1 MEKTKNG
8 LLVIISGCS
17 GVGKDAI
24 INRMKEL
31 KIPFFYAVTYT
42 SRPRR
47 AGERGGVDYH
57 FVDQPT
63 FEKMIQNDEF
73 FEWANVYGNLYGVPK
88 KTIKEA
94 LAQGKDV
101 IVKVDVQG
109 AATIKRID
117 PGAISIF
124 IAPPSMEE
132 LRRRLTQ
139 RKTESGVDL
148 ERRLQTAQKEM
159 ESMPSFDH
167 VVVSQND
174 GIDQAI
180 AEIQNIIAAEK
191 AHLRRPRF
199 HEMPYHLFRDYV
211 IANKRIFEIFN
222 KANIEGIKGIRI
234 GDEVFRIRTRPHH
247 RGQIRRWSRR
257 ILRKLHLRRKH
268 R

>member
-1 MEKTKNG
+1 VEKTRNG

-24 INRMKEL
+24 LNRMKEL
-31 KIPFFYAVTYT
+31 KLPFFYTVTFT
-42 SRPRR
+42 SRPKRP
-47 AGERGGVDYH
+47 GEREGVDYH
-57 FVDQPT
+57 FVDRAT
-63 FEKMIQNDEF
+63 FEKMIQSGEF

-88 KTIKEA
+88 KPIKEA

-109 AATIKRID
+109 AATIKRIE
-117 PGAISIF
+117 PEAISIF

-148 ERRLQTAQKEM
+148 ERRLETAQKEM

-180 AEIQNIIAAEK
+180 VEIRNIIAAEK
-191 AHLRRPRF
+191 AHAKRTRF
-199 HEMPYHLFRDYV
+199 HEFPYHFFRDYV
-211 IANKRIFEIFN
+211 IANKRIFEIFD
-222 KANIEGIKGIRI
+222 KANIEGIKRIHI

-247 RGQIRRWSRR
+247 RGQIRRWIRR
-257 ILRKLHLRRKH
+257 ILRKLRLQRKRR
-268 R
+268 

>member
-1 MEKTKNG
+1 MERTKNG

-31 KIPFFYAVTYT
+31 KLPFFYTVTYT
-42 SRPRR
+42 SRPKRP
-47 AGERGGVDYH
+47 GERDGVDYH
-57 FVDQPT
+57 FVDRPT
-63 FEKMIQNDEF
+63 FEKMIQRNEF

-88 KTIKEA
+88 KPIQEA
-94 LAQGKDV
+94 LAQGKDA

-109 AATIKRID
+109 AATIKRIE
-117 PGAISIF
+117 PGAVSIF

-148 ERRLQTAQKEM
+148 ERRLQTAEKEM

-180 AEIQNIIAAEK
+180 AEIENIIAAEK
-191 AHLRRPRF
+191 AQLRRPRF
-199 HEMPYHLFRDYV
+199 HELPYHFFRDYV
-211 IANKRIFEIFN
+211 IANKRIFEIFD
-222 KANIEGIKGIRI
+222 KANIEGIRGIRI
-234 GDEVFRIRTRPHH
+234 GDKVFRIRTRPHH
-247 RGQIRRWSRR
+247 RGQIRRWIRR
-257 ILRKLHLRRKH
+257 TMRQLRLRRK
-268 R
+268 RR